1 MKQRVISAI
10 IMLAIVI
17 PVFIIGG
24 DVFKVAIYLIAML
37 GMKEYLDIKET
48 KKELPIFI
56 KLGASILVR
65 LKQLWKT
72 P

>member
-10 IMLAIVI
+10 IMLLIVI

-24 DVFKVAIYLIAML
+24 NVFKLAIFLVAML

-48 KKELPIFI
+48 FANIY
-56 KLGASILVR
+56 
-65 LKQLWKT
+65 
-72 P
+72 